1 MEIELKLNDSVL
13 IINLIRNTFK
23 LSNDNE
29 EIINRVSLINLSKIL
44 SNNDISVLSKKVNF
58 ISIVNKEL
66 EVQKSYNVFEHI
78 IEFEDMVNSNNTKKI
93 EKLFIEIFG

>member
-1 MEIELKLNDSVL
+1 MEIGLKLNDSVL
-13 IINLIRNTFK
+13 IINLIRNSFK

-29 EIINRVSLINLSKIL
+29 EIINRTSLISLSKTL

-58 ISIVNKEL
+58 ISIVNKRL
-66 EVQKSYNVFEHI
+66 EVQKSYNVFENI
-78 IEFEDMVNSNNTKKI
+78 IEFEDMVNSDNTKKI

>member
-29 EIINRVSLINLSKIL
+29 EIINRVSLISLSKIL